1 VAASAWLLANV
12 SFLAAAET
20 DPVKAWS
27 EPIEVRLV
35 AASRSI
41 MLAPDVDPAEWAA
54 AAGLEQFRVFRRG
67 QSGSIVET
75 TMYEQQW
82 QETSARICDGP
93 GVQSCEASQ
102 CQSIQ
107 LSGTVTT
114 IGALPDERTT
124 VRLLRTP
131 PSLGEFFARE
141 RVASA
146 AQCAVDSPSD
156 STLDDAAVDVSD
168 AATAEPAVNFENGV
182 LSIPVDEM
190 PSDPERWTLAV
201 ATGCSVIKT
210 PLAAVVPA
218 MDPTRVV
225 ALVDASMS
233 NAVAATHG
241 LQVLRERRLVALQ
254 ESMVL
259 FEVPAQ
265 GSVAATVALLLA
277 DPRVR
282 SVQPDYL
289 YRTSAAYSDPY
300 AFLNYGPEKTGAV
313 RLHDDTTGGGLLVA
327 VIDTGIDLE
336 HPELVGRIT
345 EHRDLTEFGWSADA
359 HGTAVAGVIAAEAG
373 NEFGSYGVAP
383 GVRLLALKACQP
395 TAPGALEARCWTST
409 LAQALDAAIAADA
422 RIINLS
428 LGGPPDPLVAR
439 YATLASTQNRVLVA
453 AAGNDGPAA
462 KPAFPAALAEVIAV
476 TATDA
481 RDHLYRDATMG
492 EFVDVAAPG
501 VDIVAPGLAGSY
513 PALSGTSLAS
523 AHFSGVVALLAD
535 LTPLM
540 SAAELRGTLEGSAR
554 DMGAPGDDPQYGAGV
569 VDACAAA
576 ALATSEAVVCRATAM
591 SVAGDRD
598 ESEGDSHQGEGGPP

>member
-1 VAASAWLLANV
+1 MAASALLLSNV
-12 SFLAAAET
+12 PWPAAAET

-41 MLAPDVDPAEWAA
+41 MLAPDLDPKEWASS
-54 AAGLEQFRVFRRG
+54 AGLEQFRVFRRG

-75 TMYEQQW
+75 TMYEQEW
-82 QETSARICDGP
+82 QEWSAQACEGP
-93 GVQSCEASQ
+93 GVQGCETSQ

-131 PSLGEFFARE
+131 PSLTEILARK
-141 RVASA
+141 RAGPI
-146 AQCAVDSPSD
+146 AQCAADSSRNSASVSSASEGVSSD
-156 STLDDAAVDVSD
+156 TVSVATLG
-168 AATAEPAVNFENGV
+168 AEPTVGFEDGV
-182 LSIPVDEM
+182 LSIPEDEM

-201 ATGCSVIKT
+201 ATGCSIIKT

-218 MDPTRVV
+218 MDRTRVV
-225 ALVDASMS
+225 ALVDASTS
-233 NAVAATHG
+233 QAVAAAHG
-241 LQVLRERRLVALQ
+241 LQVLRERPLATLQ

-259 FEVPAQ
+259 YEVPAQ
-265 GSVAATVALLLA
+265 GSVAATVALLVA
-277 DPRVR
+277 DPRVH
-282 SVQPDYL
+282 SAQPDYL
-289 YRTSAAYSDPY
+289 YRTSAVYSDPY

-313 RLHDDTTGGGLLVA
+313 RLHEHTTGGGQLVA

-336 HPELVGRIT
+336 HPELVGRVA
-345 EHRDLTEFGWSADA
+345 EHRDLTEFGWSADV
-359 HGTAVAGVIAAEAG
+359 HGTAVAGIIAAQAG

-395 TAPGALEARCWTST
+395 TGPGALEARCWTST
-409 LAQALDAAIAADA
+409 LAQALDVAIAADA

-439 YATLASTQNRVLVA
+439 YAILAAAQNRLLVA

-462 KPAFPAALAEVIAV
+462 KPAFPAALPEVIAV

-492 EFVDVAAPG
+492 EFIDVAAPG
-501 VDIVAPGLAGSY
+501 VDIVTPGPAGSY
-513 PALSGTSLAS
+513 PALSGTSLAA

-540 SAAELRGTLEGSAR
+540 SAAELRGALAGSAR
-554 DMGAPGDDPQYGAGV
+554 DLGTPGDDPQYGAGV
-569 VDACAAA
+569 VDVCAAA
-576 ALATSEAVVCRATAM
+576 ALATSEAVVCRETAM
-591 SVAGDRD
+591 S
-598 ESEGDSHQGEGGPP
+598 EGGQP